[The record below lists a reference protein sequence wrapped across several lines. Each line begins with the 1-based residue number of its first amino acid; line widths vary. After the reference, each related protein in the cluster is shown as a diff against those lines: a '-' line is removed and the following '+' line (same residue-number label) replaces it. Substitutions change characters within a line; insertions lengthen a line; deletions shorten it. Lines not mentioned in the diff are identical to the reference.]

1 MPITA
6 VLRELFAHKTQTVIA
21 SELTLLG
28 LTVDQ
33 TKVSAW
39 MRSRQPSLDEVAVIE
54 RWAGKPRG
62 WVLARAGYVDMA
74 DVVAVTRL
82 DVGPSAEQQAQV
94 VELLSQN
101 VTQLA
106 VQVKAQA
113 VEIEALHTEHD
124 ELRARLDRLPPPSD
138 VAKQ

>member
-101 VTQLA
+101 VTRLSAQVGEQGDEIAALLLA
-106 VQVKAQA
+106 FAG
-113 VEIEALHTEHD
+113 
-124 ELRARLDRLPPPSD
+124 LRAQLDRLPPPSD